1 METLE
6 TLIDTCVRLG
16 TVETLRDLGLHPG
29 EISQREALRT
39 YGTYFRELVAN
50 GRIKPVRVGNGA
62 RPKKYYSVKQILTM
76 KAKDAAAAHL
86 LNLNTK

>member
-29 EISQREALRT
+29 EISQREALRS
-39 YGTYFRELVAN
+39 YGTYFRQAVAD
-50 GRIKPVRVGNGA
+50 GRIKPVRLGNGA
-62 RPKKYYSVKQILTM
+62 RPKKYYSVKEILLL
-76 KAKDAAAAHL
+76 KAKDAAKAQLAKL
-86 LNLNTK
+86 